1 MTLSS
6 INDHNTKHDDPDCSI
21 CHPSCWFCDKPV
33 GSGYFCTE
41 FDCDYH
47 EECGNKVSTNLC
59 AVCVSEGC
67 QHGNH
72 DGFEPCRSKEQDE
85 DWRSGD
91 PICIDGRKILDD

>member
-6 INDHNTKHDDPDCSI
+6 INDVIDGQLVLNSKDK
-21 CHPSCWFCDKPV
+21 CWFCDKPV
-33 GSGYFCTE
+33 GAGYFCTE

-72 DGFEPCRSKEQDE
+72 DGFDPCRSKEQDE

-91 PICIDGRKILDD
+91 PICIDGRDIL